1 MFLSAFSGY
10 TAQNTMRFDTER
22 CVDSNKTI
30 INLGPSHPAM
40 HGTVRIIAETE
51 GELVTNCDVDV
62 GYLHRGFEKSCE
74 NATWHQCI
82 PYVDRL
88 NYSSP
93 LINDFVFVQALEKL
107 AGIEITER
115 CKVIRTI
122 LSEFS
127 RLTDHLTCVGA
138 GAMELGAMTAFLYA
152 IQSREYMYE
161 HICKVTGARL
171 TISYAR
177 IGGLASDLPQG
188 WVPRLKEILKIHK
201 DMVQRYTDLM
211 MNNRIFIDRTRGI
224 GIISKE
230 DALNCGFTGPVLRST
245 GVAMDCRRYNPYL
258 VYDKLDFEIP
268 VGKYGDNYDRFYVR
282 IREMEESVK
291 ILNQLIDNIP
301 PGDINVYPHQIMLP
315 PKEEVYKSIEGIIKH
330 FKIIYEGPKIPAGEV
345 YSAGEG
351 ANGELGF
358 YLVSDGTGKPVK
370 CRVRPPCFIM
380 MGGLHRMIQGH
391 MLADIVP
398 TFGSI
403 NMIGGECDR

>member
-1 MFLSAFSGY
+1 MLDVAKC
-10 TAQNTMRFDTER
+10 A
-22 CVDSNKTI
+22 DSDKTI

-40 HGTVRIIAETE
+40 HGTIKIIVETD
-51 GELVTNCDVDV
+51 GESISNCDVNV

-74 NATWHQCI
+74 AATWHQCI

-93 LINDFVFVQALEKL
+93 LINNFGFVQALEKL
-107 AGIEITER
+107 SRIEITDR

-122 LSEFS
+122 LAELS
-127 RLTDHLTCVGA
+127 RLTDHLTCVAA

-152 IQSREYMYE
+152 LESREYFYE

-177 IGGLASDLPQG
+177 IGGLAKDLPEG
-188 WVPRLKEILKIHK
+188 WIPRLKELLNTHK
-201 DMVQRYTDLM
+201 DFVKRYTDLM
-211 MNNRIFIDRTRGI
+211 MANRIFIDRTRGV

-230 DALNCGFTGPVLRST
+230 QALNCGFTGPVLRST
-245 GVAMDCRRYNPYL
+245 GVAMDCRRYDPYL
-258 VYDKLDFEIP
+258 AYDKVEFEIP

-282 IREMEESVK
+282 LREMEESVK
-291 ILNQLIDNIP
+291 IIEQLLDKIP
-301 PGDINVYPHQIMLP
+301 AGDINVYPQQIMLP
-315 PKEEVYKSIEGIIKH
+315 PKEEVYKSIEGLIKH
-330 FKIIYEGPKIPAGEV
+330 FKIIYEGPQVPAGEV
-345 YSAGEG
+345 YSAVEG

-370 CRVRPPCFIM
+370 CRVRPPCFIL
-380 MGGLHRMIQGH
+380 MGGLHHMLKGH